1 MTTWR
6 LVSWN
11 VNGLRATW
19 KKGFLEWLLEDKP
32 TVLGLQETKIQAES
46 LTEELTEIDGYT
58 SYWSHSQ
65 TKKGYSGVAIY
76 TQTTPVSIT
85 EGMGVPQYD
94 TEGRVLK
101 ADFGDFIF
109 YTVYFPNGQ
118 MNEDRLNYKLG
129 FYQAFLDTMNKD
141 VANGREIVVCGDV
154 NTAHKPI
161 DLARPKEN
169 EKVSG
174 FLPIEREWIDNIVAT
189 GYIDTYRHFYPEQS
203 DQYSWWNMRT
213 RARERNVGWRIDYFF
228 ISPGLVKH
236 LKSAAIHPDIM
247 GSDHCPV
254 SIELE
259 F

>member
-1 MTTWR
+1 M
-6 LVSWN
+6 
-11 VNGLRATW
+11 NGLRATW